1 MATKGLPD
9 SQPQPNL
16 GGRPPALKPEHIA
29 ALHDIVAERA
39 QASLQEIADELY
51 HRCGVRVC
59 EATVRRAL
67 RAQGVVRLK
76 PTRRVRATAPKG
88 AKRYGYTAAHRR
100 EDVPA
105 YSTNLT
111 DAEWELVADLFERAP
126 GQRGTPV
133 HYSRRELVNACSY
146 VLRTGCAWQLLPT
159 TFPPWQAVYKA
170 FARWAAAG
178 VFEQMQ
184 DRLRQQWRSRM
195 GRSNEPTAA
204 VIDAQSNRASPQGG
218 ESGFDAAKKVK
229 GRKRNLVVDTM
240 GLVIAL
246 TVTAA
251 SVQDRDAAAA
261 VVAQACSKAPG
272 LEKLYTDGAY
282 GGKCARD
289 IEQLHHIRVEVVRR
303 PGNGTTGTLHN
314 PAQAAMP
321 AAEIN
326 AGFVVLPKRW
336 VVERTHAWI
345 ERWRRTVMHHDRKL
359 DISAAWVWLAEAR
372 ILLNRFAYRI

>member
-1 MATKGLPD
+1 MAETHPPDHEPQTKA
-9 SQPQPNL
+9 
-16 GGRPPALKPEHIA
+16 GGRPPALKPGDIKV
-29 ALHDIVAERA
+29 LRDIVAERA
-39 QASLQEIADELY
+39 QASLQEIADELQR
-51 HRCGVRVC
+51 RCGIHVC
-59 EATVRRAL
+59 EATIRRAL
-67 RAQGVVRLK
+67 RAQGIVRLK
-76 PTRRVRATAPKG
+76 PTRRVYPTATKG
-88 AKRYGYTAAHRR
+88 VKRYGYTAAHRR
-100 EDVPA
+100 EDIPS

-111 DAEWELVADLFERAP
+111 DAEWDLVADLFERAP

-146 VLRTGCAWQLLPT
+146 VLRTGCAWRLLPT

-170 FARWAAAG
+170 FVRWVAAG

-184 DRLRQQWRSRM
+184 KRLREQWRARM
-195 GRSNEPTAA
+195 GRPNEPTAA
-204 VIDAQSNRASPQGG
+204 VIDAQSNRSSPQGG
-218 ESGFDAAKKVK
+218 ESGFDAGKKVK

-261 VVAQACSKAPG
+261 VVAQACFKHPG

-282 GGKCARD
+282 GGRCARD
-289 IEQLHHIRVEVVRR
+289 IEQQHQLRVEVVRR
-303 PGNGTTGTLHN
+303 PGNGTTGTLHD
-314 PAQAAMP
+314 PMHTAVPTQEA
-321 AAEIN
+321 N
-326 AGFVVLPKRW
+326 AKFVALPKRW
-336 VVERTHAWI
+336 VVERTHAWT

-372 ILLNRFAYRI
+372 MLLNRLAYQH

>member
-1 MATKGLPD
+1 MATKSPPD
-9 SQPQPNL
+9 SQPLGNL
-16 GGRPPALKPEHIA
+16 GGRPPALKPEHLA

-39 QASLQEIADELY
+39 QASLQEIADELH

-67 RAQGVVRLK
+67 RAQGIVRLK
-76 PTRRVRATAPKG
+76 PTRRVYATAPKG
-88 AKRYGYTAAHRR
+88 AKRFGYTAAHRR
-100 EDVPA
+100 GDVPP

-146 VLRTGCAWQLLPT
+146 VLRTGCAWRLLPT

-184 DRLRQQWRSRM
+184 DRLREQWRSRM

-303 PGNGTTGTLHN
+303 HGNSRTGTLHD
-314 PAQAAMP
+314 PEKAMP

-372 ILLNRFAYRI
+372 MLLNRLAYRI